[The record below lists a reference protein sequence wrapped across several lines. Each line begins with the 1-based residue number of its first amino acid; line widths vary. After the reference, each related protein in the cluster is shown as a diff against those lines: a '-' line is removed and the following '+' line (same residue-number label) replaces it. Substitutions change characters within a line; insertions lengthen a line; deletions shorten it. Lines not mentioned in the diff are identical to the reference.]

1 MTRTL
6 HVIIEAG
13 EHTCRA
19 DADGPWCPFVRV
31 VGFGQ
36 RHECHLFQRQL
47 PEVRRD
53 GTPSDGPAWLGRLPE
68 CKAAEG
74 GA

>member
-1 MTRTL
+1 MKRTL

-19 DADGPWCPFVRV
+19 DDEAPWCPFVRWAP
-31 VGFGQ
+31 FG
-36 RHECHLFQRQL
+36 RSRCDLFDKAL
-47 PEVRRD
+47 PEVNQD
-53 GTPSDGPAWLGRLPE
+53 GTPASGLAWLGRLAE

-74 GA
+74 GGR